1 MNPDRWLASGLVPDF
16 LIRFGIRR
24 AIAERLAEDPG
35 TPEGRRAKLDAHVR
49 MLRESPLAVNTE
61 DANAQ
66 HYEVPAEFF
75 RLVLGPRLKY
85 SCAWWPDGTETL
97 AEAEAA
103 MLRLTCERARL
114 EDGQSVLEL
123 GCGWG
128 SLSLWMAEHY
138 PNSRITAVSNSA
150 SQREHIEGRA
160 RELGL
165 SNLEVLTRDVREL
178 ELDGPFDRVVSVE
191 MFEHMRNYEELVRRI
206 ARWLAADGMLFVHV
220 FSHAHMAYVF
230 EDKGPNDWMARH
242 FFTGGQMPADDLLP
256 QFQDDLELVERF
268 VFDGTHYR
276 RTAEAW
282 LGNMDRNAKRIRPI
296 FAATYGSENAARF
309 FAYWRIF
316 FMACAE
322 VWGYRKGSEWLVS
335 HYLFRKGPGR

>member
-35 TPEGRRAKLDAHVR
+35 TSEGRREKLEAHVQ
-49 MLRESPLAVNTE
+49 MLRESPLAVNTD

-85 SCAWWPDGTETL
+85 SCAWWPVGVESL
-97 AEAEAA
+97 ADAEEA

-138 PNSRITAVSNSA
+138 PNSRITVISNSA
-150 SQREHIEGRA
+150 SQREHIEARA

-165 SNLEVLTRDVREL
+165 SN
-178 ELDGPFDRVVSVE
+178 
-191 MFEHMRNYEELVRRI
+191 
-206 ARWLAADGMLFVHV
+206 
-220 FSHAHMAYVF
+220 
-230 EDKGPNDWMARH
+230 
-242 FFTGGQMPADDLLP
+242 
-256 QFQDDLELVERF
+256 
-268 VFDGTHYR
+268 
-276 RTAEAW
+276 
-282 LGNMDRNAKRIRPI
+282 
-296 FAATYGSENAARF
+296 
-309 FAYWRIF
+309 
-316 FMACAE
+316 
-322 VWGYRKGSEWLVS
+322 
-335 HYLFRKGPGR
+335 